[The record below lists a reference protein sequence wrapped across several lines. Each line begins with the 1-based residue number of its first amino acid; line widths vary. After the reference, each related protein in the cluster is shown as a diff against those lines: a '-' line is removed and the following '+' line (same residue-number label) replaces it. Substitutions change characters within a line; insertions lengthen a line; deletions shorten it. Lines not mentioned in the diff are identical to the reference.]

1 MPPLLPALGEFDRGC
16 AAATCSIA
24 GGRFEDW
31 PQGWKDDKM
40 GRPYGA
46 LLPENGIL
54 VNPRDAER
62 LGLEDGRQVRVVSAT
77 NPAGEWDLGGDRRK
91 AMVAR
96 SSSLLE
102 EHQEQ
107 PADAVRI
114 AVRNGKRRR
123 RDGRPSG

>member
-1 MPPLLPALGEFDRGC
+1 
-16 AAATCSIA
+16 
-24 GGRFEDW
+24 
-31 PQGWKDDKM
+31 M